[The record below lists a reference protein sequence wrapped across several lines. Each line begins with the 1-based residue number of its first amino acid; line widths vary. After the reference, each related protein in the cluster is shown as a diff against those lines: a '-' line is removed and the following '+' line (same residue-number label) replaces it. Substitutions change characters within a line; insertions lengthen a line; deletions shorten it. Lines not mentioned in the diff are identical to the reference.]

1 MRPDITENE
10 CYIEKKRS
18 YVRIEP
24 WNISN
29 FRGWRQKKCFKDE
42 DQLIVSKGDGKS
54 SEMRTEN

>member
-1 MRPDITENE
+1 MRPVITESE

-18 YVRIEP
+18 YLRIEP

-29 FRGWRQKKCFKDE
+29 FRGWKQSFKNE
-42 DQLIVSKGDGKS
+42 DQLIVSKVDGKA